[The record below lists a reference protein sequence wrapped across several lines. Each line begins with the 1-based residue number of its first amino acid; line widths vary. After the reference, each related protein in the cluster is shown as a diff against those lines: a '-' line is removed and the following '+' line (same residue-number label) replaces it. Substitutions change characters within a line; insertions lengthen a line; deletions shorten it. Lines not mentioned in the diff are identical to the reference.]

1 MKAKMLVSTVLVS
14 ALLLV
19 ASGCSQSNMARTN
32 YDNRLNSAYSQIQH
46 QRYDAAIKHLEEA
59 EKIGKENNYD
69 KTQPGRLMAEAYLG
83 TGNTIEA
90 YNQAKTLL
98 DADAEDPVAMEL
110 MGKVCLKETRYADAE
125 KYFVDA
131 QSRYEQQ
138 KDSLRITDLIS
149 LTRGLTEY
157 HNGNPRVASKY
168 FKEIQNVELQY
179 AVNKMEKDVSV
190 GK

>member
-1 MKAKMLVSTVLVS
+1 
-14 ALLLV
+14 
-19 ASGCSQSNMARTN
+19 
-32 YDNRLNSAYSQIQH
+32 
-46 QRYDAAIKHLEEA
+46 
-59 EKIGKENNYD
+59 
-69 KTQPGRLMAEAYLG
+69 
-83 TGNTIEA
+83 
-90 YNQAKTLL
+90 
-98 DADAEDPVAMEL
+98 ME
-110 MGKVCLKETRYADAE
+110 KVCLKETRYADAE